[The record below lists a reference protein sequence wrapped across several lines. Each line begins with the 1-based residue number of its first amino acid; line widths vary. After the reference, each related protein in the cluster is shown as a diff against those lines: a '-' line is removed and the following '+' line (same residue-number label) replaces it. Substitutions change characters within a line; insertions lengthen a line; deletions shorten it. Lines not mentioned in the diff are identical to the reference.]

1 MPAKSSETIPG
12 SICPRRPF
20 GSSTACARA
29 RLRSSPTP
37 PDAITANFTR
47 ACKLLGIEELHFHD
61 LRHEGISRLFEMGWN
76 IPHVVAASGL
86 RSRGLA

>member
-1 MPAKSSETIPG
+1 M
-12 SICPRRPF
+12 
-20 GSSTACARA
+20 
-29 RLRSSPTP
+29 
-37 PDAITANFTR
+37 
-47 ACKLLGIEELHFHD
+47 LGIEELHFHD